1 MMPRGRHG
9 PVILG
14 VTGGLGT
21 GKSTVAKLLGE
32 NKRVVVLDADAIAHD
47 VIQPRKLAWRQIVDR
62 FGADL
67 AYNKEDARIDRKKL
81 AAVVFDDPEAL
92 RDLEAIVHP
101 RVLKQLKER
110 LAKLRREL
118 WVRLVVVDVPLLF
131 EANAQDLVDHV
142 VVVTAPPEVVRKRL
156 RERGMSEDDT
166 AGRQAAQMDLEAKVA
181 LADTV
186 IDNSGGL
193 EKTRRQVTEL
203 WDHLVNTPRPRPR
216 GTTTTCTSS

>member
-62 FGADL
+62 FGSDL

-81 AAVVFDDPEAL
+81 AAVVFNDTEAL

-156 RERGMSEDDT
+156 RERGMSEDD
-166 AGRQAAQMDLEAKVA
+166 AVGRQAAQMDLEAKVA

-216 GTTTTCTSS
+216 G